1 MAKDPDNLAGSFETE
16 NTGGLLSGFLAE
28 EDEFDR
34 RALWRLGSWGVGAI
48 AAVIVAVMAN
58 QSQLSLRREQIAA
71 ADLTRQAQQVQL
83 VARESLSEA
92 RRLASAIDT
101 LSGDRDRL
109 YSRVTTLEQ
118 GLDSVTGAIVRQ
130 GNSQA
135 SGPAASAAKPSTPTE
150 TAAQTPP
157 TPAPAVAP
165 VATTQAPTAA
175 EKPVAVD
182 KPPAMVVTE
191 ASPPATST
199 VSKDNAKVAGA
210 KSASAKSDGAKPD
223 SAKADNAKP
232 DIVAP
237 ELPKIESV
245 KTDVAKTD
253 TAKTD
258 TAKTAT
264 AKADSPSA
272 DSGKAD
278 AKPDGAKVDAAK
290 AEAAKPETAKPET
303 AKAEIAKPDVAK
315 PDVAKPDVAKPDSS
329 KADNAKNQVASS
341 SVPLVA
347 SKSIMAPPDPAATK
361 LIEPTNTT
369 NTPGPAVT
377 AAPIPEVVASAP
389 AAATDEEADEATL
402 PKVAIQ
408 RTEFG
413 VDLGSANSVNG
424 LRALW
429 RGLLKS
435 RANAPLASL
444 RPIIVVKEVTN
455 GLGMQLRLVAGP
467 LNDAGAAARIC
478 ATLTENKRACET
490 TVFDG
495 QRLSLKA
502 DDTPPAAATPAPRR
516 RGNAKRAAAAPVVV
530 EEPKKPEPTTL
541 SSWFGRKGQ

>member
-16 NTGGLLSGFLAE
+16 NTGGLLSGLLAE

-34 RALWRLGSWGVGAI
+34 RALWRLGSWGVGAV

-58 QSQLSLRREQIAA
+58 QSQLSLRREQLAA
-71 ADLTRQAQQVQL
+71 ADLTRQALQVQVL
-83 VARESLSEA
+83 ARESQSEA

-101 LSGDRDRL
+101 LNGDRDRL

-118 GLDSVTGAIVRQ
+118 GLDSVTGAIARQ
-130 GNSQA
+130 GNNQG
-135 SGPAASAAKPSTPTE
+135 SGQGGGLATSAAKPSTPTE

-157 TPAPAVAP
+157 PPAPAVAP
-165 VATTQAPTAA
+165 VATTQAAALA

-182 KPPAMVVTE
+182 KPAAMVVAET
-191 ASPPATST
+191 SPPATSM
-199 VSKDNAKVAGA
+199 VSKESAKAAGT
-210 KSASAKSDGAKPD
+210 KPASAKSDNPKPD
-223 SAKADNAKP
+223 SAKADGAKP
-232 DIVAP
+232 DMVAP
-237 ELPKIESV
+237 DLAKIESV
-245 KTDVAKTD
+245 KAD
-253 TAKTD
+253 TA
-258 TAKTAT
+258 
-264 AKADSPSA
+264 
-272 DSGKAD
+272 KAD
-278 AKPDGAKVDAAK
+278 AKPDGAKVDAVK
-290 AEAAKPETAKPET
+290 AETAKSDTVKADAIKADT
-303 AKAEIAKPDVAK
+303 AKPDSTKPDVAK
-315 PDVAKPDVAKPDSS
+315 PDNSR
-329 KADNAKNQVASS
+329 ADNAKNQIASS
-341 SVPLVA
+341 SVPLVE
-347 SKSIMAPPDPAATK
+347 SKSIMAPPDPSATK
-361 LIEPTNTT
+361 LIEPT

-377 AAPIPEVVASAP
+377 AAPIPEVVATAP
-389 AAATDEEADEATL
+389 AAATDEEADEATQ

-435 RANAPLASL
+435 RANAPLAAL
-444 RPIIVVKEVTN
+444 RPIIVVKEVTS
-455 GLGMQLRLVAGP
+455 GFGMQLRLVAGP

-502 DDTPPAAATPAPRR
+502 DDAPPAAAAPAPRR